1 MDENELKELFNNENI
16 KKENHKLLELYES
29 KWDIVL
35 KVREAATNSGELV
48 FHSSC
53 IPPNYKEMTHKILVI
68 GKKTNG
74 WEFKEKAK
82 ESMLLT
88 LNFLYSKKHNNKLSF
103 NFPYK
108 FCKSINN
115 YDYKNIIKKTYF
127 AWISLDKFS
136 YDNNKIQ
143 LNNETQYIV
152 DNEFNKNMLE
162 KEIEIINPDIV
173 LFLTGDY
180 DRYIKKQL
188 DGVKFHKL
196 GNCECDI
203 ARVEHKVLD
212 KRISFRTYQPDY
224 FRFIK
229 KGMYDKCIQELV
241 KECNL

>member
-1 MDENELKELFNNENI
+1 MEQTLIEYFDNSEINQ
-16 KKENHKLLELYES
+16 KLLKLYEP
-29 KWDIVL
+29 KWDVVL
-35 KVREAATNSGELV
+35 KIRNATTNSEELV

-53 IPPNYKEMTHKILVI
+53 IPPNYNEMKNKILVV

-74 WEFKEKAK
+74 WEFKENAK
-82 ESMLLT
+82 ESMLFT
-88 LNFLYSKKHNNKLSF
+88 LDFLYSTQHNNKMSF
-103 NFPYK
+103 TFPYK

-115 YDYKNIIKKTYF
+115 YNYQNVIKKTYF
-127 AWISLDKFS
+127 AWVSLDKFS
-136 YDNNKIQ
+136 YDTNNRIQ
-143 LNNETQYIV
+143 LNDEARHIV
-152 DNEFNKNMLE
+152 DNEFNILE

-180 DRYIKKQL
+180 DKYIKKQL

-224 FRFIK
+224 FRFLK
-229 KGMYDKCIQELV
+229 KGMYDKCIQELI
-241 KECNL
+241 KECRF

>member
-1 MDENELKELFNNENI
+1 MEQTKLIEYFDNI
-16 KKENHKLLELYES
+16 EINQKLLKLYES
-29 KWDIVL
+29 KWDVVL
-35 KVREAATNSGELV
+35 KIWDTATNSEELV

-53 IPPNYKEMTHKILVI
+53 IPPNYEEMQHKILVV

-74 WEFKEKAK
+74 WEFKENAKA
-82 ESMLLT
+82 SMLFT
-88 LNFLYSKKHNNKLSF
+88 LGFLYSTQHNNKLSF
-103 NFPYK
+103 TFPYK

-115 YDYKNIIKKTYF
+115 YNYQNVIKKTYF

-136 YDNNKIQ
+136 YDTNNRIQ
-143 LNNETQYIV
+143 LNDEAQHIV

-162 KEIEIINPDIV
+162 KEIEIINPNIV

-180 DRYIKKQL
+180 DRYIEKQL

-203 ARVEHKVLD
+203 VRVEHKVLD

-224 FRFIK
+224 FRFLK
-229 KGMYDKCIQELV
+229 KGMYNKCIQELV
-241 KECNL
+241 KECGL

>member
-1 MDENELKELFNNENI
+1 MEQTLIEYLDNSEINQ
-16 KKENHKLLELYES
+16 KLLKLYES
-29 KWDIVL
+29 KWDVVL
-35 KVREAATNSGELV
+35 KIRNATTNSEELV

-53 IPPNYKEMTHKILVI
+53 IPPNYNEMKNKILVV

-74 WEFKEKAK
+74 WEFKENAK
-82 ESMLLT
+82 ESMLFT
-88 LNFLYSKKHNNKLSF
+88 LDFLYSTQHNNKMSF
-103 NFPYK
+103 TFPYK

-115 YDYKNIIKKTYF
+115 YNYQNVIKKTYF
-127 AWISLDKFS
+127 AWVSLDKFS
-136 YDNNKIQ
+136 YDTNNRIQ
-143 LNNETQYIV
+143 LNDEARHIV
-152 DNEFNKNMLE
+152 DNEFNILE

-180 DRYIKKQL
+180 DKYIKKQL

-224 FRFIK
+224 FRFLK
-229 KGMYDKCIQELV
+229 KGMYDKCIQELI
-241 KECNL
+241 KECRF

>member
-1 MDENELKELFNNENI
+1 MDEKELKELFNNENV
-16 KKENHKLLELYES
+16 KKENHKLLELYE
-29 KWDIVL
+29 KNWDIVL
-35 KVREAATNSGELV
+35 KVREAATNNEELV

-53 IPPNYKEMTHKILVI
+53 IPPNYKEMQHKILVV

-74 WEFKEKAK
+74 WEFEEKAK

-88 LNFLYSKKHNNKLSF
+88 LKFLYSTQHNDKLSF
-103 NFPYK
+103 TFPYK

-115 YDYKNIIKKTYF
+115 YNYQNIIKKTYF
-127 AWISLDKFS
+127 AWISLNKFAYGKDDKTE
-136 YDNNKIQ
+136 
-143 LNNETQYIV
+143 LNEEAQYIV
-152 DNEFNKNMLE
+152 DNKFNILE

-180 DRYIKKQL
+180 DRYIEKQL
-188 DGVKFHKL
+188 DGVKFHEL
-196 GNCECDI
+196 ENSECYI

-224 FRFIK
+224 FRFLK

-241 KECNL
+241 KECGL

>member
-1 MDENELKELFNNENI
+1 MEQTLIEYFDNSEINQ
-16 KKENHKLLELYES
+16 KLLKLYES
-29 KWDIVL
+29 KWDVVL
-35 KVREAATNSGELV
+35 KIRNATTNSEELV

-53 IPPNYKEMTHKILVI
+53 IPPNYNEMKNKILVV

-74 WEFKEKAK
+74 WEFKENAK
-82 ESMLLT
+82 ESMLFT
-88 LNFLYSKKHNNKLSF
+88 LDFLYSTQHNNKMSF
-103 NFPYK
+103 TFPYK

-115 YDYKNIIKKTYF
+115 YNYQNVIKKTYF
-127 AWISLDKFS
+127 AWVSLDKFS
-136 YDNNKIQ
+136 YDTNNRIQ
-143 LNNETQYIV
+143 LNDEARHIV
-152 DNEFNKNMLE
+152 DNEFNILE

-180 DRYIKKQL
+180 DKYMKKQL

-224 FRFIK
+224 FRFLK
-229 KGMYDKCIQELV
+229 KGMYDKCIQELI
-241 KECNL
+241 KECRF